1 MSETAVVIPTL
12 ARPCLAACLDALA
25 AASGPMPAE
34 IVLVDD
40 RPDPRGGTPIRV
52 PEPLRDRTRV
62 VTSGGR
68 GPAAARNLGWR
79 QTTAPWV
86 AFLDDDVRVDADWRA
101 LLTADLSGRAPRVGG
116 VQGRI
121 TVPLPR
127 SRRPTDWE
135 RGTAGLAGARW
146 ITADMAYRRDALVES
161 GGFDERFPRAFRE
174 DADLALRVMAAGW
187 RLERGRRRA
196 AHPVRPAS
204 PWTSVRC
211 QAGNADDALM
221 RALHGPDWYHRAGAT
236 RGRRAQ
242 HVVITAAGLAA
253 VAFLATRRRNSALVT
268 AAAAIGGLGEF
279 AAARIASGPRTAR
292 EVAAMTA
299 TSLAIP
305 PAATWHWLRGT
316 WAARAASPWPAPA
329 RAVLFDR
336 DGTLIRDVSY
346 NGDPSLVEPVTGAR
360 QALDLARRRGLR
372 VGVIT
377 NQSAIGRGVVSPAGV
392 AAVNARVR
400 ELLGPIDTW
409 QQCPHAEDDGCACRK
424 PAPGLVLAAAAEL
437 GVAPQ
442 ECLVVG
448 DTGSDIAAARAAGAR
463 SVLIPAAWTQ
473 WDETVGVRVA
483 DNLVEA
489 VRFAVE
495 GGPGGVMWSWA
506 T

>member
-1 MSETAVVIPTL
+1 MSVTAVVIPTL
-12 ARPCLAACLDALA
+12 VRPCLGACLDALT
-25 AASGPMPAE
+25 AASGPMPAQ

-40 RPDPRGGTPIRV
+40 RSSAGGDTPIRI

-62 VTSGGR
+62 VAAGGR

-86 AFLDDDVRVDADWRA
+86 VFLDDDVRVDAYWRA
-101 LLTADLSGRAPRVGG
+101 LLAMDLSGRSPRVGG

-135 RGTAGLAGARW
+135 RGTRGLAAARW

-187 RLERGRRRA
+187 RLERGRRRTT
-196 AHPVRPAS
+196 HPVRPVS

-236 RGRRAQ
+236 RGRRPQ
-242 HVVITAAGLAA
+242 HVAITAAGLAA
-253 VAFLATRRRNSALVT
+253 AAFLATRRRNGALV
-268 AAAAIGGLGEF
+268 AAATAIGGLGEF
-279 AAARIASGPRTAR
+279 AAARVASGPRTAR
-292 EVAAMTA
+292 EVAVMAA

-305 PAATWHWLRGT
+305 PTATWHWLRGT
-316 WAARAASPWPAPA
+316 WAARAAFPWPSPA
-329 RAVLFDR
+329 QAVLFDR
-336 DGTLIRDVSY
+336 DGTLIRDVPH
-346 NGDPSLVEPVTGAR
+346 NGDPSLVEPVPGAR
-360 QALDLARRRGLR
+360 EALDLARRRGLR

-377 NQSAIGRGVVSPAGV
+377 NQS
-392 AAVNARVR
+392 ARVR

-409 QQCPHAEDDGCACRK
+409 QQCPHAEDDGCTCRK

-437 GVAPQ
+437 GVAPE

-448 DTGSDIAAARAAGAR
+448 DTGGDIAAARAAGAR
-463 SVLIPAAWTQ
+463 SVLIPAARTRRE
-473 WDETVGVRVA
+473 ETAGVRVA
-483 DNLVEA
+483 ADLAEA
-489 VRFAVE
+489 VRFAGD
-495 GGPGGVMWSWA
+495 GGPGMAVWS
-506 T
+506 